1 MATASPMDT
10 LREMAEE
17 ALQEATTQLGKVRQA
32 CQQAEEQLNQLIN
45 YELEY
50 RQRLQTN
57 MTSDGMASTN
67 WMNYQQFMTSLD
79 KTLEHHRQH
88 VNQCQHHV
96 SLALKNWQEKKQ
108 RLNAF
113 EALRDRTM
121 ASRLLREN
129 KRDQKLMDEYAQR
142 ASLRKENL

>member
-10 LREMAEE
+10 LRELAED
-17 ALQEATTQLGKVRQA
+17 ALQDATTQLGKMRQA
-32 CQQAEEQLNQLIN
+32 CSQAEEQLSQLVN

-50 RQRLQTN
+50 RQQLQQN
-57 MTSDGMASTN
+57 MTSDGMAATN

-88 VNQCQHHV
+88 VSQCQQRV
-96 SLALKNWQEKKQ
+96 SQALKNWQEKKQ

-113 EALRDRTM
+113 ETLRDRAL
-121 ASRLLREN
+121 ASQLLKEN
-129 KRDQKLMDEYAQR
+129 KLDQKMMDEYAQR
-142 ASLRKENL
+142 ATLRKETR

>member
-10 LREMAEE
+10 LREMAED
-17 ALQEATTQLGKVRQA
+17 ALQEATTQLGKMRQA
-32 CQQAEEQLNQLIN
+32 CTQAEEQLNQLVN

-50 RQRLQTN
+50 RQQLQQN
-57 MTSDGMASTN
+57 MTSDGMAATN

-88 VNQCQHHV
+88 VSQCQQRV
-96 SLALKNWQEKKQ
+96 NQALKNWQEKKQ

-113 EALRDRTM
+113 ETLRDRAQATQ
-121 ASRLLREN
+121 LLKEN
-129 KRDQKLMDEYAQR
+129 KLDQKLMDEYAQR
-142 ASLRKENL
+142 ATLRKEIR

>member
-1 MATASPMDT
+1 MAIASPMDT

-17 ALQEATTQLGKVRQA
+17 ALQEATTQLGKMRQA
-32 CQQAEEQLNQLIN
+32 CQQAEEQLNQLVN

-50 RQRLQTN
+50 RQRLQTD
-57 MTSDGMASTN
+57 MTSDGMAATN

-113 EALRDRTM
+113 EALRDRAM
-121 ASRLLREN
+121 ATQLLRES

>member
-10 LREMAEE
+10 LREMAED
-17 ALQEATTQLGKVRQA
+17 ALQEATTQLGKMRQA
-32 CQQAEEQLNQLIN
+32 CTQAEEQLNQLVN

-50 RQRLQTN
+50 RQQLQQN
-57 MTSDGMASTN
+57 MTSDGMAATN

-88 VNQCQHHV
+88 VSQCQQRV
-96 SLALKNWQEKKQ
+96 NQALKNWQEKKQ

-113 EALRDRTM
+113 ETLRDRAQATQ
-121 ASRLLREN
+121 LLKEN
-129 KRDQKLMDEYAQR
+129 KLDQKMMDEYAQR
-142 ASLRKENL
+142 ATLRKEIR